1 MVDIYHVKANKIHHS
16 AEVSMNTDSVY
27 YDSWKE
33 DRDLILEYN
42 QTSLKDATMSN
53 ILGIGVDNLTRTQAV
68 VKVLK
73 MIEEGG
79 VHHVIPMNPYKLHRY
94 KTNSDLNLIAS
105 KADMHIATG
114 AGLAWASK
122 MLGSPLKER
131 IHLMS
136 FIMDL
141 IRIAE
146 IKEYTVFMVGS
157 KAEIVERAYI
167 NIRKSFPKV
176 RIVGR
181 HGGYFDESREK
192 SVIEAMRKSEANIIL
207 VGMGFPK
214 EDKWIYKIHNEF
226 KNTVFVNVGG
236 SIDVISGEIMKA
248 PPFFMQHGLEWFY
261 RIITRPWRIGRM
273 IRLLL
278 FFLQVVWGRI
288 VR

>member
-114 AGLAWASK
+114 AGLVWASK

-181 HGGYFDESREK
+181 HGGYFDENREK

-214 EDKWIYKIHNEF
+214 EDKWIYKIRNEF

-261 RIITRPWRIGRM
+261 RIITRPWRIGRI
-273 IRLLL
+273 IRLFL

>member
-1 MVDIYHVKANKIHHS
+1 VVDIYHVKANKIHHS

-114 AGLAWASK
+114 AGLVWASK

-181 HGGYFDESREK
+181 HGGYFDENREK

-214 EDKWIYKIHNEF
+214 EDKWIYKIRNEF

-261 RIITRPWRIGRM
+261 RIITRPWRIGRI
-273 IRLLL
+273 IRLFL